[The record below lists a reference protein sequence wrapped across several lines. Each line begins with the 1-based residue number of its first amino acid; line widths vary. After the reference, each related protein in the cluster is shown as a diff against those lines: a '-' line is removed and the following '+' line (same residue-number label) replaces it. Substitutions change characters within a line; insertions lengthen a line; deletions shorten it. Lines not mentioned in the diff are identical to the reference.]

1 MFDPSSKIL
10 VVDDMLTMRKIVE
23 RVLRGLGFTDITHAV
38 DGKEAL
44 DKVKSSEKNFDLII
58 SDWNM
63 PNMSGLDF
71 LKAVRGDQKYS
82 KTPFLLVTAEAEQH
96 QIVEAIKAGVDQ
108 YVIKPFSQDSLK
120 IKLEIAHKKSLAR
133 KAV

>member
-82 KTPFLLVTAEAEQH
+82 QTPFLLVTAEAEQH